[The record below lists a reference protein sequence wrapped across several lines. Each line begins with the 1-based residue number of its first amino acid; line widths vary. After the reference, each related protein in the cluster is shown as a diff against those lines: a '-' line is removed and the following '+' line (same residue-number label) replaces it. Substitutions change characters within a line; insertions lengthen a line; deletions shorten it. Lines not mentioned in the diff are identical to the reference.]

1 MRTGSVRLPWKRRG
15 HLTGDF
21 YSNEAA
27 ELKTELQSDQ
37 VIDQGE
43 MFKMSGCAVN
53 HRWGWGGESVVSR

>member
-1 MRTGSVRLPWKRRG
+1 MPWKRRG